1 MDGDML
7 LGDRDISPVT
17 TKQKGMKMIMEP
29 NRNDKL
35 RDLGKGFEIGTNKV
49 CEMLEAYD
57 GILHP
62 EVAMGMLYALFCAGY
77 NLSREDFR
85 AMDHLVEQTLDTARQ
100 DSKEIMDEEARE
112 MK

>member
-1 MDGDML
+1 ML

-17 TKQKGMKMIMEP
+17 TKQQEMNMIMEP

-35 RDLGKGFEIGTNKV
+35 QDATDGFDRGMNKA

-57 GILHP
+57 EPLHP

-77 NLSREDFR
+77 RLSREDFR
-85 AMDHLVEQTLDTARQ
+85 AMDLIAKQTLEMARK
-100 DSKEIMDEEARE
+100 DSKEIMDEEAKE
-112 MK
+112 ME

>member
-1 MDGDML
+1 ML

-17 TKQKGMKMIMEP
+17 TKQQEMKMIMEP
-29 NRNDKL
+29 NKKDKL
-35 RDLGKGFEIGTNKV
+35 RDLGKGFEIGTNKA

-57 GILHP
+57 EPLHP

-85 AMDHLVEQTLDTARQ
+85 AMDHLVEQTLLVARQ
-100 DSKEIMDEEARE
+100 DSKEIMDELAKE
-112 MK
+112 ME